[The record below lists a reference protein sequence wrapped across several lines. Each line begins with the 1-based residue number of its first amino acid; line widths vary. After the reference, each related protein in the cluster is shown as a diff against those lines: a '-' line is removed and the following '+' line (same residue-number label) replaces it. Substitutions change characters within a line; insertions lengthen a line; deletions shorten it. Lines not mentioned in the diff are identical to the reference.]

1 MRNHAIANHAI
12 ATHAHRRRLTAGRVW
27 HDVSRH
33 LFDRFLLLPIGAAIA
48 LVWANTGPESYFTF
62 AHMLAFP
69 VNEIGMALFFALITQ
84 EIVEAV
90 MPGGALHSWRRWGLP
105 LVAAAGG
112 VAGSVSVYLA
122 YVNLAYVTV
131 LAQAWPIACAVDVA
145 AAYYVLK
152 TILPR
157 SGALPFA
164 LVIGIAT
171 DIFGVF
177 VVAPRHLVLA
187 THAGGA
193 ALMMIAVALAAVMRA
208 AGVRSF
214 WAYLSICGTV
224 SWFAFY
230 LVGLHPAFALAPIV
244 PFLRHEPRRL
254 DLFADPPDDDAT
266 HHFEHEW
273 NVLVQAILFLFGLV
287 NAGVILRG
295 YDTGTWAV
303 LAAAL
308 VGRPIGMLA
317 AVGLACAAGLHLP
330 RRLGWRELVVV
341 TLTMSSGFTIAL
353 FFATGVVAPGPVQV
367 EIKIGALATSVGAL
381 LALAA
386 ARLLGVRRVVR

>member
-1 MRNHAIANHAI
+1 MASRVLGGH
-12 ATHAHRRRLTAGRVW
+12 HAHRRLTAGRVW
-27 HDVSRH
+27 HDVSGH
-33 LFDRFLLLPIGAAIA
+33 LFDRFLLLPIGAGIA
-48 LVWANTGPESYFTF
+48 LVWANTRPESYFTF
-62 AHMLAFP
+62 AQKLAFP
-69 VNEIGMALFFALITQ
+69 VNEIGMAFFFALITQ

-105 LVAAAGG
+105 IVAAAGG
-112 VAGSVSVYLA
+112 LAGSVSVYLV
-122 YVNLAYVTV
+122 YVNVNYVTV
-131 LAQAWPIACAVDVA
+131 LAPAWPIACAIDVA

-164 LVIGIAT
+164 LVAGIVT
-171 DIFGVF
+171 DIVGVL

-187 THAGGA
+187 THAAGA
-193 ALMMIAVALAAVMRA
+193 ALMMVALALAGVMRA
-208 AGVRSF
+208 SGVRSF

-230 LVGLHPAFALAPIV
+230 WVGLHPAFALVPIV

-273 NVLVQAILFLFGLV
+273 NALVQGILFLFGLV

-295 YDTGTWAV
+295 YDAGTWAV

-308 VGRPIGMLA
+308 VGRPVGMLA
-317 AVGLACAAGLHLP
+317 AIGIAVAAGLHLP
-330 RRLGWRELVVV
+330 RRLGWRELVVIA
-341 TLTMSSGFTIAL
+341 LAMSSGFTFAL
-353 FFATGVVAPGPVQV
+353 FFATGVLATGPAQA

-381 LALAA
+381 LAIGA
-386 ARLLGVRRVVR
+386 ARLLRIGSVR